1 MQEEE
6 TRDVMLPEYQGP
18 GRYVE
23 DSTRGLRRRLGVA
36 EEDQSPED
44 REAENDGHAPDRE
57 GDGHGDDEE
66 DDHGHQERYVKMP
79 KKKKKKKRKSFW
91 KELRSIL
98 KQELLICLMKLRTNS
113 QVILQVWNLTLSLEL
128 APFPEK
134 IYKVTMAVNQQELVE
149 NYPITTF

>member
-1 MQEEE
+1 M
-6 TRDVMLPEYQGP
+6 DMLLIVKVMVMEMMKKTIM
-18 GRYVE
+18 
-23 DSTRGLRRRLGVA
+23 DI
-36 EEDQSPED
+36 
-44 REAENDGHAPDRE
+44 ENVMMD
-57 GDGHGDDEE
+57 
-66 DDHGHQERYVKMP
+66 YVKMP
-79 KKKKKKKRKSFW
+79 KKKKKRKSFW

-149 NYPITTF
+149 NYLITTF